1 MINYSRTF
9 EINFHKLFEDKQAE
23 IERVNAQI
31 DEAGGAEVKDLEKK
45 ISSYFFVRDQAND
58 AVFYRY
64 ENTKRSFGNF
74 LYGVD
79 VSIGRHFDGRQ
90 VAAHFKLH

>member
-45 ISSYFFVRDQAND
+45 IKRNEKKYDKKEEYLSFSQANFS
-58 AVFYRY
+58 V
-64 ENTKRSFGNF
+64 
-74 LYGVD
+74 
-79 VSIGRHFDGRQ
+79 
-90 VAAHFKLH
+90 